1 MNARVVRSEFTK
13 LRSVP
18 STAWSLLTTVVLV
31 VGFSAMYATLRVSRP
46 PRDPAA
52 FDPTAVSLA
61 GVSLAQFAVGVLG
74 VLLITGEYATGLIRT
89 SVTAVP
95 TRLPLLWGKAVAFG
109 LVTVVVSAP
118 AVVTAF
124 LVGQSILRQ
133 ERLDVAFRAP
143 GVGRAV
149 LGGALYLVA
158 VGLLGLALGALIRNT
173 AGAVS
178 ALFGLLVGLQMV
190 AGLLPES
197 VSDDVYPYLPAPAG
211 LAVTAVTPDPAAL
224 GPWTGF
230 GVFCLYVGVL
240 AGFAVWRLRYRD
252 S

>member
-18 STAWSLLTTVVLV
+18 STAWSLLTAVVLV
-31 VGFSAMYATLRVSRP
+31 VGFAAMYATLRVSRP

-52 FDPTAVSLA
+52 FDPTSVALA
-61 GVSLAQFAVGVLG
+61 GVSLAQIAIGVLG

-109 LVTVVVSAP
+109 LVTIVVTMP
-118 AVVTAF
+118 AVVAAF
-124 LVGQSILRQ
+124 LIGQSILRQ
-133 ERLDVAFRAP
+133 ERLDVTFGDP

-149 LGGALYLVA
+149 FGGALYLAV

-178 ALFGLLVGLQMV
+178 ALFGMLFAVQMI

-211 LAVTAVTPDPAAL
+211 LAVTAVRPDPLSLA
-224 GPWTGF
+224 PWTGF
-230 GVFCLYVGVL
+230 GVFCLYVAVL
-240 AGFAVWRLRYRD
+240 IGLAAWRLRRRD